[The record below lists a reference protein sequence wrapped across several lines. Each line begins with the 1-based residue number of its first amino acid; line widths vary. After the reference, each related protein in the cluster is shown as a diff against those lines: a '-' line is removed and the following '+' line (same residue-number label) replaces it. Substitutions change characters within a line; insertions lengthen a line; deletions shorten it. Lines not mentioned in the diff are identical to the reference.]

1 MSGAVGQ
8 PGLDKVEGG
17 DPAVVFGDAPV
28 FAEAVGA
35 VLRASAPRVFAVLH
49 EFGHR
54 EHARIAAWGMAF
66 DDDHVEVADVDGS
79 CRMRLS
85 SAERAR
91 ALLEHEQAKAHL
103 FWVDR

>member
-1 MSGAVGQ
+1 MSVEAGQ
-8 PGLDKVEGG
+8 PGIDGAEVG
-17 DPAVVFGDAPV
+17 DPAIVFGDAPV
-28 FAEAVGA
+28 FAEAVEA
-35 VLRASAPRVFAVLH
+35 VLRASAPRLFAVLH

-54 EHARIAAWGMAF
+54 EHARIAAWGLAF
-66 DDDHVEVADVDGS
+66 DDHVEVADVDGS

-91 ALLEHEQAKAHL
+91 AFLEYEQASAHL